1 MISTTETRTMIRDNL
16 IWLSQWHNTSLLP
29 REWYDDAPPK
39 SRVILH
45 YSDITS

>member
-16 IWLSQWHNTSLLP
+16 IWLSQWHTSLLP

-39 SRVILH
+39 SSVILH
-45 YSDITS
+45 YSDITL